1 MNKSIVIMLLIVGA
15 GALHA
20 EQTDNKPVP
29 SFSKLD
35 VDRDGRISADEAAAE
50 PRIAERF
57 GSADRDQ
64 DGYLSFAEFGAI
76 ARAE

>member
-1 MNKSIVIMLLIVGA
+1 MSKAILVTLLVFGA
-15 GALHA
+15 GAVHA
-20 EQTDNKPVP
+20 EQTDEQPVA

-35 VDRDGRISADEAAAE
+35 VDRDGRISSDEAAAE

-57 GSADRDQ
+57 GTADRDQ

-76 ARAE
+76 ARTE